1 MSRESKIYSGID
13 ALPSGTT
20 SEKLI
25 PGCLVLEGGA
35 FRGLYGEGV
44 LDAIM
49 EEDIN
54 LQCTIGVSAG
64 AMNGLNYVSG
74 QIGRSGRT
82 NLRYRHNSHY
92 VGAVALKR
100 NHGPIGFDF
109 IFRELAEM
117 GDPLNDK
124 RFFRPQQRFIA
135 VATNCITGKT
145 EYFEKGKCGD
155 IFQAIRASAS
165 MPYISRMVTVDGIPC
180 LDGGCSLA
188 IPYQWALDNAFEK
201 IVIIKTRPNDWRYEN
216 TKESKWAYRFY
227 RSYPE
232 FAKALSVK
240 ESRYNKA
247 CDEIEE
253 LRCSG
258 RAFVISPSR
267 DLPVGRLEGDMEK
280 LGELY
285 YMGYYDAKNVMG
297 QLKQYLQVSE

>member
-1 MSRESKIYSGID
+1 MSHKNKIYSGID
-13 ALPSGTT
+13 SLPSGSS
-20 SEKLI
+20 SEKVT

-44 LDAIM
+44 LDAMM

-100 NHGPIGFDF
+100 NKGPIGFDF
-109 IFRELAEM
+109 IFRELKKL
-117 GDPLNDK
+117 GDPLDEE
-124 RFFRPQQRFIA
+124 RFFRPEQRFIA
-135 VATNCITGKT
+135 VATNCKTGKT

-180 LDGGCSLA
+180 LDGGCSVN
-188 IPYQWALDNAFEK
+188 IPYQWAIDNRFEK
-201 IVIIKTRPNDWRYEN
+201 IVIVKTRPDNWRYEDTSEN
-216 TKESKWAYRFY
+216 KWAHRFYRFY
-227 RSYPE
+227 PK
-232 FAKALSVK
+232 FAKSLAGK
-240 ESRYNKA
+240 EKRYNKA
-247 CDEIEE
+247 CDEIEA
-253 LRCSG
+253 LRQSG
-258 RAFVISPSR
+258 RVFVISPSR
-267 DLPVGRLEGDMEK
+267 HLPVGRLEGNMEK

-285 YMGYYDAKNVMG
+285 YMGYHDTKNAMNS
-297 QLKQYLQVSE
+297 LKKYLEI